1 MITAIETSEVQPVC
15 PHCEK
20 EITSILVKLI
30 ESIFGKRYLYFCS
43 ECRKVLGITHRKGFW
58 MG

>member
-1 MITAIETSEVQPVC
+1 MIRSTEVETENPIC

-20 EITSILVKLI
+20 EITSILYKKI
-30 ESIFGKRYLYFCS
+30 ESTFGKRYIYFCKQCKKS
-43 ECRKVLGITHRKGFW
+43 LGVTQRKGFW